1 MVSLPSRFALAAL
14 AVFAPGIA
22 AGADLPAQPST
33 SPAAATFTPAV
44 PDWIVTVGIEGRILP
59 AWPGASDN
67 KFGLTALPLFGVRK
81 AGTPPD
87 FNGPRDSFS
96 FSIINIGTLKLGPA
110 IALIGDRNA
119 RNYKELYGLG
129 SVGYAAQ
136 IGAFA
141 EYWPVPWLRLRG
153 EVRQGIG
160 GETGV
165 TGNAFLDAVVP
176 VDQWTFSAGPRL
188 TVQSAAATS
197 PYFSI
202 TPAQS
207 AATATVASTTG
218 LAPLPAYNAEGGLY
232 SYGAGTQVLYRFDPQ
247 WEAHTFIE
255 YERLTGS
262 AADSPLVTQRGSPNQ
277 FTYGIGATYSFSM
290 HPWW

>member
-1 MVSLPSRFALAAL
+1 MMPLRWHLALAAL
-14 AVFAPGIA
+14 GALASSIA
-22 AGADLPAQPST
+22 AAADLPPQSA
-33 SPAAATFTPAV
+33 PAV
-44 PDWIVTVGIEGRILP
+44 STTSAPGWIVTVGIEGRILP

-67 KFGLTALPLFGVRK
+67 KFGLTALPLVGIRK
-81 AGTPPD
+81 AGTPPG
-87 FNGPRDSFS
+87 FSGPRDSFS
-96 FSIINIGTLKLGPA
+96 FSIIDIGPFKLGPA
-110 IALIGDRNA
+110 IALVGDRNA

-129 SVGYAAQ
+129 SVGYVAQ

-141 EYWPVPWLRLRG
+141 EYWAVPWLRLRG
-153 EVRQGIG
+153 EVRQGVG

-176 VDQWTFSAGPRL
+176 VDQWVFSGGPRL
-188 TVQSAAATS
+188 TMQSTAATS

-202 TPAQS
+202 TEAQS
-207 AATATVASTTG
+207 AATAALASTTG
-218 LAPLPAYNAEGGLY
+218 LAPLPAYNAEGGFY
-232 SYGAGTQVLYRFDPQ
+232 SYGAGAQVLYRFDPQ

-277 FTYGIGATYSFSM
+277 LTYGLGATYSFDM
-290 HPWW
+290 QPWW